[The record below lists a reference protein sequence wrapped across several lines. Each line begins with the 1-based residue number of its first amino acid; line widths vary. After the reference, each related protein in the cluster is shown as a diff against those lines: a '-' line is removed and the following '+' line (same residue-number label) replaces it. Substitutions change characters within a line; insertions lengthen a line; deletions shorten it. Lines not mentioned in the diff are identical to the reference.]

1 MDHSDWES
9 NETMLSA
16 LAHAHRRCPPLAAV
30 LSTTDEVTISLGEQ
44 YTSEA
49 TVTRDGAVLGTTVD
63 GSFRDVGLRAGSS
76 YTYEVESATDTSGAD
91 TPGSLLD
98 ASAPVT
104 DPDAMSLS
112 ITAHT
117 LPAAT
122 TARAALNANVT
133 PYAVPT
139 QQLNQWVHM
148 TYIPQETVP
157 IAWYQGMTCSGAEAF
172 KGDNRGDR
180 SPSNFDLPSHR
191 TALRVAANWQNP
203 APWNLYWEKS
213 TGVTRKVVG
222 GSVVETKQANPDGIQ
237 VLDTWVSGGV
247 AHFDV
252 RHDVADPFCT
262 VGSVKYRETVQ
273 IWRAGSVAVN
283 GRHNNV
289 PNHESY
295 ASYNY
300 NTTGEQRW
308 VKVWNFSDANYWCLL
323 GWVATCDKSYTA
335 SRNF

>member
-1 MDHSDWES
+1 
-9 NETMLSA
+9 
-16 LAHAHRRCPPLAAV
+16 
-30 LSTTDEVTISLGEQ
+30 
-44 YTSEA
+44 
-49 TVTRDGAVLGTTVD
+49 
-63 GSFRDVGLRAGSS
+63 
-76 YTYEVESATDTSGAD
+76 
-91 TPGSLLD
+91 
-98 ASAPVT
+98 
-104 DPDAMSLS
+104 MSLS

-117 LPAAT
+117 LPDSAA
-122 TARAALNANVT
+122 ARTSLDAAVT

-157 IAWYQGMTCSGAEAF
+157 IAWFQGMACSGAEAF
-172 KGDNRGDR
+172 KGDNRGD
-180 SPSNFDLPSHR
+180 STPSNFSLPSHR

-203 APWNLYWEKS
+203 APWDLYWEKS

-222 GSVVETKQANPDGIQ
+222 GSVVETKQANPNGIQ

-252 RHDVADPFCT
+252 RHDVQDPFCL

-300 NTTGEQRW
+300 NSAGDNRW
-308 VKVWNFSDANYWCLL
+308 TKVWNFGNANYWCLL
-323 GWVATCDKSYTA
+323 GWVAACDKSYTA
-335 SRNF
+335 SKNF